1 MKWAGVAGHMVRMK
15 DDRLPKIS
23 SETKKQEGCRKR
35 GRSQLRWEDCMKSAL
50 NGRGRR
56 EGEEKGQQH
65 GAVKDNNESS
75 RTAE

>member
-23 SETKKQEGCRKR
+23 SETKKQKGCRKR
-35 GRSQLRWEDCMKSAL
+35 GRSQLRWESDI
-50 NGRGRR
+50 NGRGGR

-65 GAVKDNNESS
+65 GAMKDNNESS